1 MNMEGL
7 ERELEWWKDITIGL
21 FHPTQGLERE
31 LEWWKDIAIGL
42 FHPSQF
48 RVDNKKAQVEEK

>member
-1 MNMEGL
+1 MEGL

-21 FHPTQGLERE
+21 FHPN
-31 LEWWKDIAIGL
+31 
-42 FHPSQF
+42 QF